1 MLICVQKVN
10 FITQFF
16 LNILQRNSKLVILG
30 NLGMS
35 GHTPKM
41 IKAIWRNLWPLSVGK
56 SSSSSFTFSLR
67 YYKDIV
73 NFFLGGGEGY
83 FGHAWLLKPKEIL
96 STCRKLLCSFAGK
109 KSNSPPCFSGDTA
122 KICKLFMLGT
132 LGMPGCT
139 HPKWWYQ
146 FVEDFNVHLHAKNK
160 LIHLLLFWDITF

>member
-1 MLICVQKVN
+1 MLICVQRVN

-67 YYKDIV
+67 YYKGIV
-73 NFFLGGGEGY
+73 NFFLGGG
-83 FGHAWLLKPKEIL
+83 
-96 STCRKLLCSFAGK
+96 R
-109 KSNSPPCFSGDTA
+109 
-122 KICKLFMLGT
+122 GT
-132 LGMPGCT
+132 LGMPGYSN
-139 HPKWWYQ
+139 PKRYYQ
-146 FVEDFNVHLHAKNK
+146 RVENLRVHLQAKNQ
-160 LIHLLLFWDITF
+160 IHPHTFLEILQRYANFLCWVLWACLVALTQNDGINL